1 MISERL
7 FYMAFSSNCSI
18 IYLGAVLYKYA
29 PIPTK
34 TIFGNQ
40 TAKNG
45 DINPVTEKVV
55 ESVENKI

>member
-1 MISERL
+1 
-7 FYMAFSSNCSI
+7 MAFSSNCSI